1 MGTSG
6 TARLYVIRMHIHTC
20 KVQELRDPQRT
31 QRCNQEKTA
40 GECMALRFTRA
51 HTGHRG
57 TALQDCDSENIAY
70 LSQQTSVDVIVQ
82 NGKLPLKLMD
92 DLCLVF
98 VLNTEFVCFAFYA
111 QVCARTLSGGGCSEM
126 KMKNRVLHLKAH
138 SSEHF
143 FGSDPDKTQDSII

>member
-1 MGTSG
+1 
-6 TARLYVIRMHIHTC
+6 MHGSEIY
-20 KVQELRDPQRT
+20 
-31 QRCNQEKTA
+31 
-40 GECMALRFTRA
+40 A
-51 HTGHRG
+51 HTHTGNRG

-111 QVCARTLSGGGCSEM
+111 QVCARTLSGGG
-126 KMKNRVLHLKAH
+126 L
-138 SSEHF
+138 F
-143 FGSDPDKTQDSII
+143 